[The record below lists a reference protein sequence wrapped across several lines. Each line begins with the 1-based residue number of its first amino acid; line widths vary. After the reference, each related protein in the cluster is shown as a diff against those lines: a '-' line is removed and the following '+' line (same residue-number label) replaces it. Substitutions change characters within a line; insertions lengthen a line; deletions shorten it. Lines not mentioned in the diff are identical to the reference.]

1 MPPQD
6 PVCPFVC
13 QASVWSSWPPETGRP
28 SAAGTLTPPR
38 GRKGKE
44 EPSAPAHGA
53 GLRPPCPQGVP
64 GGPRPWLGGAPGTCF
79 VLGQGVL
86 SSARR
91 RETRSCS
98 NWWGC
103 CSRAQGAPSAC
114 TQPPPHGPGG
124 AQQRPPDCPS
134 HPDAP
139 HHIPSAATA
148 PLQTPG
154 CAADCPSRW
163 PVPTEGPTVRG
174 TQRAGASGGGGGA
187 PLRGRGGAAA
197 VRVPDVALGTSLV
210 LRDRRP
216 LLKLTA
222 ARGQPLQAA
231 GGPPGAGEWVT
242 FLGSCPHLSMAP
254 GETEPSD
261 SGGGQRVPAVPRL
274 ATEMGRGRL
283 ALGRRR

>member
-53 GLRPPCPQGVP
+53 GLRPPRPQGVP

-114 TQPPPHGPGG
+114 TQPPP
-124 AQQRPPDCPS
+124 
-134 HPDAP
+134 
-139 HHIPSAATA
+139 
-148 PLQTPG
+148 
-154 CAADCPSRW
+154 
-163 PVPTEGPTVRG
+163 PT
-174 TQRAGASGGGGGA
+174 
-187 PLRGRGGAAA
+187 
-197 VRVPDVALGTSLV
+197 
-210 LRDRRP
+210 
-216 LLKLTA
+216 
-222 ARGQPLQAA
+222 
-231 GGPPGAGEWVT
+231 
-242 FLGSCPHLSMAP
+242 AP
-254 GETEPSD
+254 GEPSRGPLTAPPTLTPPTTFLQQHLPPSRPLGVWLTVRPAGQCPQRD
-261 SGGGQRVPAVPRL
+261 PPCGGPREQGL
-274 ATEMGRGRL
+274 REEGAGHPCAGGEGPQLCEFRTWLWAQAWSCGTG
-283 ALGRRR
+283 GPS